1 MNAPLNS
8 AIDIALR
15 RVYKDTEINIRTS
28 CKEMK
33 ELLLIC
39 TKNVHFS
46 CNRQLY
52 LQMDGVAMDSPLGRV
67 ITGIF

>member
-1 MNAPLNS
+1 
-8 AIDIALR
+8 
-15 RVYKDTEINIRTS
+15 
-28 CKEMK
+28 MK

>member
-1 MNAPLNS
+1 
-8 AIDIALR
+8 
-15 RVYKDTEINIRTS
+15 
-28 CKEMK
+28 MK

-46 CNRQLY
+46 CYRQLY